1 MRIDGWV
8 HNPQAVDKIMESLE
22 KPYFFQAADILKQ
35 SGKGKSAFL
44 WKAYESLG
52 IPYPA
57 PIQSSVGDCFNG
69 DAKVTLEDGST
80 REIKDVK
87 IGDKVITPFGNIKT
101 VLSTFKKPYNG
112 KMLRIKT
119 QSYHKPLVCT
129 PDHKLIEYTSKS
141 SYRWNKANLLELN
154 DYLLIPKLPNLE
166 TKKIFD
172 LSILNLKCETIG
184 LDKIKQIGSKKIINR
199 YIEFN
204 EKLLWLF
211 GIFLAEGSVDTKNG
225 THNRVTFN
233 LSSDEL
239 ILATKIKTYIKDIF
253 NLDVIISQVPSK
265 PTVIYVRVSSVIFA
279 NFIKHFCF
287 GNVWTKSFHNSFKLE
302 SESNKLALL
311 EGWIDGD
318 GWKDRTGVTVSKE
331 LAYQFFD
338 IANSLGMNVR
348 LDIRK
353 PYKQSRESYG
363 VVLNT
368 SVKTRKPLKS
378 GVNLTQNFI
387 TALGKAAKIKLIEEI
402 DPIENFVYCIEVADD
417 HAFICDGY
425 AVHNCV
431 SHAVGL
437 AVDTLAVTEITS
449 GERETWVAR
458 CANEYIYHVSRF
470 IVGRNQIGG
479 DGSINAWAFK
489 GVVDYGTLRR
499 IKYDLVD
506 LTKYSPERSRK
517 WGSSKIE
524 SELLSIGKEN
534 NVQSFAAINNFSDA
548 ADSLYN
554 GYPIAVASN
563 QGFSDSRDK
572 DGFCAP
578 QGSWGHSMGVIGYKD
593 DARPGVVIANSW
605 SSYLPGENKWGL
617 PPSCFFCDAHVF
629 DRMCKMGDTF
639 SVCGFN
645 GFKPKTN
652 ARVI

>member
-57 PIQSSVGDCFNG
+57 PIQSSVGDC
-69 DAKVTLEDGST
+69 
-80 REIKDVK
+80 
-87 IGDKVITPFGNIKT
+87 
-101 VLSTFKKPYNG
+101 
-112 KMLRIKT
+112 
-119 QSYHKPLVCT
+119 
-129 PDHKLIEYTSKS
+129 
-141 SYRWNKANLLELN
+141 
-154 DYLLIPKLPNLE
+154 
-166 TKKIFD
+166 
-172 LSILNLKCETIG
+172 
-184 LDKIKQIGSKKIINR
+184 
-199 YIEFN
+199 
-204 EKLLWLF
+204 
-211 GIFLAEGSVDTKNG
+211 
-225 THNRVTFN
+225 
-233 LSSDEL
+233 
-239 ILATKIKTYIKDIF
+239 
-253 NLDVIISQVPSK
+253 
-265 PTVIYVRVSSVIFA
+265 
-279 NFIKHFCF
+279 
-287 GNVWTKSFHNSFKLE
+287 
-302 SESNKLALL
+302 
-311 EGWIDGD
+311 
-318 GWKDRTGVTVSKE
+318 
-331 LAYQFFD
+331 
-338 IANSLGMNVR
+338 
-348 LDIRK
+348 
-353 PYKQSRESYG
+353 
-363 VVLNT
+363 
-368 SVKTRKPLKS
+368 
-378 GVNLTQNFI
+378 
-387 TALGKAAKIKLIEEI
+387 
-402 DPIENFVYCIEVADD
+402 
-417 HAFICDGY
+417 
-425 AVHNCV
+425 V
-431 SHAVGL
+431 SHAVSL